1 MHWNSLSEFI
11 DMGGYGAYIWGSYA
25 VTFVLLTA
33 EIIMLRARKRKL
45 AQAGSMRTKVETR
58 SSKLETAL

>member
-11 DMGGYGAYIWGSYA
+11 SMGGYGPYVWGSYI

-45 AQAGSMRTKVETR
+45 AQSQRVTQIVETR
-58 SSKLETAL
+58 NSELETAL

>member
-11 DMGGYGAYIWGSYA
+11 SMGGYGAYIWGSYA

-33 EIIMLRARKRKL
+33 EVIALRSRKRKL
-45 AQAGSMRTKVETR
+45 AQSAPNRHLETR
-58 SSKLETAL
+58 HSELETVL

>member
-11 DMGGYGAYIWGSYA
+11 RMGGYGAYIWGSYA

-33 EIIMLRARKRKL
+33 ETILLRARKRKI
-45 AQAGSMRTKVETR
+45 AQGANVNAPVEPR
-58 SSKLETAL
+58 GSKLETAL